1 MIKHIFCDLDGTLYR
16 DGITEKDKESI
27 RLAQE
32 NGIMF
37 HIATGRVYSHTVSII
52 EEADVKGYSICE
64 NGSFIYNNDGEC
76 IYRGTLDDM
85 QINKI
90 INLYNSLD
98 YIEKND
104 DIIYFKYDGKI
115 IVAVDGSAVEYFS
128 RGYTVESDILERDT
142 YNSAVGNIGIL
153 SNNHEKL
160 EKLVEDFKAH
170 FGSDF
175 DIYISGPTTMNI
187 VPRGVSKLEA
197 IRIVCKRLGASLDEI
212 MTIGD
217 SPNDICMLRNIK
229 MSFAM
234 SDSKDSVKSEAGF
247 ETPSVADAVKMTI
260 DFNNEMAG
268 V

>member
-217 SPNDICMLRNIK
+217 SPNDISMI
-229 MSFAM
+229 
-234 SDSKDSVKSEAGF
+234 AGF
-247 ETPSVADAVKMTI
+247 EHGFAMANAREDVKAVAKYVV
-260 DFNNEMAG
+260 NNVAEALEIISKIK
-268 V
+268 

>member
-16 DGITEKDKESI
+16 DGITEKDKEAI
-27 RLAQE
+27 RLGQE

-52 EEADVKGYSICE
+52 AEANIKGYSICE
-64 NGSFIYNNDGEC
+64 NGSFIYNNEGDC
-76 IYRGTLDDM
+76 IYKGTLDDT
-85 QINKI
+85 QIKKI

-98 YIEKND
+98 YVEKND
-104 DIIYFKYDGKI
+104 DIIYFKHNGKI
-115 IVAVDGSAVEYFS
+115 AVAVDGSSIDYFS
-128 RGYTVESDILERDT
+128 KGYTVENDILERDK
-142 YNSAVGNIGIL
+142 YNSAIGNIGIL

-160 EKLVEDFKAH
+160 EKLVADFKVY
-170 FGSDF
+170 FGSEF

-187 VPRGVSKLEA
+187 VPRGVSKFEG
-197 IRIVCKRLGASLDEI
+197 IKIVCKKVGASIDEI

-217 SPNDICMLRNIK
+217 SPNDISMLKNVK

-234 SDSKDSVKSEAGF
+234 SDSKGEVKSEAGF
-247 ETPSVADAVKMTI
+247 ETPSVADAIKMAI